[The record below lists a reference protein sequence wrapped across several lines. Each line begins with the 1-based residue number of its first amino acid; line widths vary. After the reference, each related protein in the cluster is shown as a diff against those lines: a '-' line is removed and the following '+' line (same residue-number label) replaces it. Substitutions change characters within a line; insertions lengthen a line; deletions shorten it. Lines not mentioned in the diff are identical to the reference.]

1 MHRSGNGD
9 CNYYRV
15 CRVNFEMEQ
24 LPFDKRS
31 GKIWFNNELVEW
43 QDARVH
49 VISHGMHYA
58 SLVFEGLRVYNKKIF
73 KLEDHTKR
81 LFHSARRLDIQ
92 IPYSEKELNKATLKL
107 VEDQQIQNGY
117 IRPFIWRGSEMMG
130 VSAQKTKIN
139 VAIAIWDWPAY
150 FDTKLKQKGIKLNIS
165 KWQRPPQNSSP
176 WDSKAA
182 GLYMIC
188 TLSKHE
194 AEKQGYTDSLM
205 LDHEGNIA
213 EATSA
218 NIFFKDDKG
227 ELHTPIPDSFLD
239 GITRKTVIDLAKS
252 KNIKIHERKISPDE
266 LSNFKGCFI
275 TGTAAEITPVG
286 NITDNKFEVCNLIK
300 DLSASYEAL
309 VGKNS

>member
-1 MHRSGNGD
+1 MQ
-9 CNYYRV
+9 
-15 CRVNFEMEQ
+15 Q
-24 LPFDKRS
+24 LPFDQRS
-31 GKIWFNNELVEW
+31 GKIWFNNELCEW

-49 VISHGMHYA
+49 IISHGMHYA

-73 KLEDHTKR
+73 KLKEHTER
-81 LFHSARRLDIQ
+81 LFNSAKILDMK
-92 IPYSEKELNKATLKL
+92 IPYSFDEIIEATKKL
-107 VEDQQIQNGY
+107 VSDQGIENGY
-117 IRPFIWRGSEMMG
+117 IRPFVWRGSEMMG
-130 VSAQKTKIN
+130 VSAQNTKIN
-139 VAIAIWDWPAY
+139 VAIAIWDWPTY
-150 FDTKLKQKGIKLNIS
+150 FNPELKLKGIKLNIS

-176 WDSKAA
+176 WESKAA

-188 TLSKHE
+188 TLSKHQ
-194 AEKQGYTDSLM
+194 AEKDGYTDSLM

-218 NIFFKDDKG
+218 NIFFKDEKD

-252 KNIKIHERKISPDE
+252 KNIKINERKISPDE

-286 NITDNKFEVCNLIK
+286 NINDNNFEVCDLIK
-300 DLSASYEAL
+300 DLSNSYEKL
-309 VGKNS
+309 VGKN

>member
-1 MHRSGNGD
+1 MQ
-9 CNYYRV
+9 
-15 CRVNFEMEQ
+15 Q

-31 GKIWFNNELVEW
+31 GKIWFNNELCEW

-49 VISHGMHYA
+49 IISHGMHYA
-58 SLVFEGLRVYNKKIF
+58 SLVFEGLRVYNTKIF
-73 KLEDHTKR
+73 KLEEHTER
-81 LFHSARRLDIQ
+81 LFNSAKILDMK
-92 IPYSEKELNKATLKL
+92 IPYSFNEIIEATKKL
-107 VEDQQIQNGY
+107 VSDQNIKNGY
-117 IRPFIWRGSEMMG
+117 IRPFVWRGSEMMG
-130 VSAQKTKIN
+130 VSAQNTKIN
-139 VAIAIWDWPAY
+139 VAIAIWDWPTY
-150 FDTKLKQKGIKLNIS
+150 FDPNLKLKGIKLNIS

-176 WDSKAA
+176 WESKAA

-188 TLSKHE
+188 TLTKHQ
-194 AEKQGYTDSLM
+194 AEKEGYTDSLM

-218 NIFFKDDKG
+218 NIFFKDEKD

-252 KNIKIHERKISPDE
+252 KNIKINERKISPDE

-286 NITDNKFEVCNLIK
+286 NINDNNFEVCDLIK
-300 DLSASYEAL
+300 DLSNSYEKL
-309 VGKNS
+309 VGKN

>member
-1 MHRSGNGD
+1 MQ
-9 CNYYRV
+9 
-15 CRVNFEMEQ
+15 Q

-31 GKIWFNNELVEW
+31 GKIWFNNELCEW

-49 VISHGMHYA
+49 IISHGMHYA
-58 SLVFEGLRVYNKKIF
+58 SLVFEGLRVYNTKIF
-73 KLEDHTKR
+73 KLEEHTER
-81 LFHSARRLDIQ
+81 LFNSAKILDMK
-92 IPYSEKELNKATLKL
+92 IPYSFNEITEATKKL
-107 VEDQQIQNGY
+107 VSDQNIKNGY
-117 IRPFIWRGSEMMG
+117 IRPFVWRGSEMMG
-130 VSAQKTKIN
+130 VSAQNTKIN
-139 VAIAIWDWPAY
+139 VAIAIWDWPTY
-150 FDTKLKQKGIKLNIS
+150 FDPNLKLKGIKLNIS

-176 WDSKAA
+176 WESKAA

-188 TLSKHE
+188 TLSKHH
-194 AEKQGYTDSLM
+194 AEKEGYTDSLM

-218 NIFFKDDKG
+218 NIFFKDEKD

-252 KNIKIHERKISPDE
+252 KNIKINERKISPDE

-286 NITDNKFEVCNLIK
+286 NINDNNFEVCDLIK
-300 DLSASYEAL
+300 DLSNSYEKL
-309 VGKNS
+309 VGKN